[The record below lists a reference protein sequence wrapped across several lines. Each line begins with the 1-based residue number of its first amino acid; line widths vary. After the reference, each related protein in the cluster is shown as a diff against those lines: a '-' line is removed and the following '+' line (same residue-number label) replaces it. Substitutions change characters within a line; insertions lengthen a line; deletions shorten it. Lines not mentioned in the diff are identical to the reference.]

1 MIPSDAMPF
10 QTVSPDG
17 SELLVRIGQ
26 SLDVNGVP
34 SHSALVA
41 VDLADG
47 TVRTIAE
54 FDDETPLAAWSSDGQ
69 WIALFCGRDVHLLN
83 ATNPDTTLTFAGVIP
98 ADHFPL
104 AAG

>member
-1 MIPSDAMPF
+1 MPF

-17 SELLVRIGQ
+17 SELLVRNGQ
-26 SLDVNGVP
+26 SLDVNGAP
-34 SHSALVA
+34 SHSVLVA

-47 TVRTIAE
+47 TVRPIAE

-69 WIALFCGRDVHLLN
+69 WIALFWQDDIFLVNGKS
-83 ATNPDTTLTFAGVIP
+83 PDTTLTFVGVIP
-98 ADHFPL
+98 SDHFPL